1 VASITDPEVRTFLT
15 EGTRTA
21 KFAYLSPVG
30 RPLVAPV
37 WFIVEGGDLIFNTG
51 KDTVKGQYLAR
62 DRRVS
67 ICVDLE
73 KEPYGFVQVQ
83 GRAELSDDPGEL
95 LRTATAIA
103 ARYVGP
109 DRAHEFG
116 QHNGVPGELVVRV
129 RPTKV
134 LAYFN
139 MTA

>member
-1 VASITDPEVRTFLT
+1 VASIKDPEVHSFLA
-15 EGTRTA
+15 EGTRTG
-21 KFAYLSPVG
+21 KFTYLSAAG

-37 WFIVEGGDLIFNTG
+37 WYIVEGEDLIFNTG
-51 KDTVKGQYLAR
+51 KNTVKGQYLAR
-62 DRRVS
+62 DRRAC

-73 KEPYGFVQVQ
+73 EEPYGFVQVQ
-83 GRAELSDDPGEL
+83 GQAELSEDPNEL

-109 DRAHEFG
+109 DRAQEFG
-116 QHNGVPGELVVRV
+116 QRNGVPGELVVRV

-134 LAYFN
+134 LAYFD